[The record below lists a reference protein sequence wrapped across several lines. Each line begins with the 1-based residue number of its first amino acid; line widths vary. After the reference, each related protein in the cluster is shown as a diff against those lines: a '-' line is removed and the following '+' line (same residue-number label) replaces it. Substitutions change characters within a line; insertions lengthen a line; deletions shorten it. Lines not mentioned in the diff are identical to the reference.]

1 MIVLDMDSL
10 MAENNYSTT
19 VNILLIAGNF
29 SSMMGIAL
37 PGTSFIPSEASMVE
51 LVDTQS

>member
-1 MIVLDMDSL
+1 MDSL

-19 VNILLIAGNF
+19 INILLMAGNF
-29 SSMMGIAL
+29 SSVMGIVSS
-37 PGTSFIPSEASMVE
+37 GTNLFPSEASMVE